1 MISIRHFRPSSVKI
15 IVDHDRQAYLR
26 VWRVVRRVLSHD
38 VPDLLPSQAF
48 TFQNGKGSLS

>member
-1 MISIRHFRPSSVKI
+1 MIVN
-15 IVDHDRQAYLR
+15 HDRQAYLR